1 MSSNYPFEI
10 VSLVQKKTFSVEA
23 RFSDPDESHP
33 LEIMGSKFSRF
44 VFAIIS
50 DGNAISAN
58 IPVNLLPDIRR
69 RTDYAMTRQLN
80 QESHQAV
87 GGNSPAFTTQF
98 RFGPLSGKTPAQVI
112 AEDPEGKDK
121 LTNQYLILQQQLARY
136 PGNQKLMDAIDDAF
150 KQTPATLKAKTIPPF
165 NISLLS
171 IGCRP
176 LIRKKRPDG
185 FCPCYEASAVWNS
198 AMNYPVTVTIQRYY
212 APVVTLN
219 TGVLNVQLA
228 RKEQSTAETKQFS
241 MMASDWLYVV
251 RQMESS
257 RDLFEMLHAKDAF
270 DNAMKMDMAARQ
282 SHQAQ
287 TAAMQQPEEPPIM
300 GPQADV
306 QPIPAEADFG
316 LDFAI

>member
-23 RFSDPDESHP
+23 HFSDPEESHP

-44 VFAIIS
+44 VFAVIS
-50 DGNAISAN
+50 DGNALSAN

-69 RTDYAMTRQLN
+69 RTDYAMARQLN
-80 QESHQAV
+80 QECHQTN

-98 RFGPLSGKTPAQVI
+98 RFGPFQGMTPAQVL
-112 AEDPEGKDK
+112 AEDPAGKDK
-121 LTNQYLILQQQLARY
+121 LSNQYLILQQQLAKY

-150 KQTPATLKAKTIPPF
+150 NQAPASLKAKKVPPF
-165 NISLLS
+165 SISLLD

-185 FCPCYEASAVWNS
+185 LCPCYEANAVWNS

-228 RKEQSTAETKQFS
+228 KKEQSTAEKKQFS

-257 RDLFEMLHAKDAF
+257 RNLFEMLHAKNAF
-270 DNAMKMDMAARQ
+270 DNAARMDMAARQ
-282 SHQAQ
+282 SYQPK
-287 TAAMQQPEEPPIM
+287 TAAIQQPEEPPIM
-300 GPQADV
+300 GPQTNV
-306 QPIPAEADFG
+306 MPIPAEADFG